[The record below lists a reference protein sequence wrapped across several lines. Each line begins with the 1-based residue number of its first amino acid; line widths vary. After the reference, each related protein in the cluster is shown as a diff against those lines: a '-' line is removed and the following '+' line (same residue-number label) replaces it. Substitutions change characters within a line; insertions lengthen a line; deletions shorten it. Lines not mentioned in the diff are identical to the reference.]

1 MKTITKVLIT
11 SLAITALGSV
21 LICINS
27 TIPAGIV
34 ALSVGILGLAFG
46 PLIAIL
52 IDDSK

>member
-21 LICINS
+21 LICISS

-34 ALSVGILGLAFG
+34 ALSVGVFGLAFG
-46 PLIAIL
+46 PLIAMF